1 MAVFKV
7 YDLNKSEVG
16 EITVA
21 DGLFDAEVNPNLFYE
36 VVKMQ
41 QASRRAGTHSTKTR
55 GEISGST
62 VKLFRQKGTGRAR
75 KGSIKSPL
83 LHGGGTV
90 FGPKPR
96 DYSYRVPRSVRRGAM
111 ISALSLRAKEARLLV
126 LQDFA
131 LDQIKTRN
139 LAEILGR
146 LGVKRPLIIDEGNDN
161 LKLSARNL
169 PGVDVLP
176 AAGLNVLDILRHD
189 DLVMT
194 RAAVEKVEERLKR

>member
-1 MAVFKV
+1 MAVLKV
-7 YDLNKSEVG
+7 YDLNKTEVG

-21 DGLFDAEVNPNLFYE
+21 DELFDAEVNPNLFYE

-41 QASRRAGTHSTKTR
+41 RANRRAGTHCTKTR
-55 GEISGST
+55 GEINGST
-62 VKLFRQKGTGRAR
+62 AKLFRQKGTGRAR

-111 ISALSLRAKEARLLV
+111 ISALSMRAKEAKLLV
-126 LQDFA
+126 LRDFS
-131 LDQIKTRN
+131 LDEIKTRA
-139 LAEILGR
+139 LVAILGK
-146 LGVKRPLIIDEGNDN
+146 LGVTRPLIIDDDNDS
-161 LKLSARNL
+161 LRLSARNI
-169 PGVDVLP
+169 PGVNVLP

-189 DLVMT
+189 ELLMT
-194 RAAVEKVEERLKR
+194 RAAVEKVEERLTK